1 MYHYLDKDKWMN
13 RTKIKFAS
21 ALHDFII
28 ETCTFI
34 IIDIKRLS
42 GWIIANILFSMVIP
56 FGIILMI
63 SLMSS
68 ETTKEM
74 GIICIS
80 GNIITSISNL
90 CISSLAQSLIG
101 MRSQNGFEHLATLP
115 IYRLSPLIGRFVS
128 SALGTIPSLIL
139 MPMIGMWLFKVR
151 FSMSIWLVIV
161 IIISMIT
168 MTGIGAIIGTC
179 IDNYEKSYTVSMIL
193 MFFVMFGT
201 PVYYSMDALPYVIRI
216 FQRLLPFSYSLEAMR
231 QLMFTPTLN
240 RMVIMDLIAL
250 IFFMIIVLGF
260 TAKFFTW
267 RQRR

>member
-1 MYHYLDKDKWMN
+1 MESGKWKN
-13 RTKIKFAS
+13 RSEINFTS
-21 ALHDFII
+21 VLHNFIV
-28 ETCTFI
+28 ETWTFI

-42 GWIIANILFSMVIP
+42 GWIIANLLFSMVIP

-68 ETTKEM
+68 EITKEM
-74 GIICIS
+74 GIIYIS

-115 IYRLSPLIGRFVS
+115 IYKMSPLFGRFVS
-128 SALGTIPSLIL
+128 SAIGTVPSLIL
-139 MPMIGMWLFKVR
+139 MPFIGMWLFKVK
-151 FSMSIWLVIV
+151 FYMSIWLIIV

-179 IDNYEKSYTVSMIL
+179 IDNFEKSYTLSMIM

-201 PVYYSMDALPYVIRI
+201 PVYYSLDALPYVIRI
-216 FQRLLPFSYSLEAMR
+216 FQRMLPFSYSLEAMR
-231 QLMFTPTLN
+231 QLMLTPTLN
-240 RMVIMDLIAL
+240 RIVIMDLIVL
-250 IFFMIIVLGF
+250 IIFMIITLGL
-260 TAKFFTW
+260 TAKFFSW